1 MPEETNTN
9 EKININNKVLQY
21 GVLSDENGY
30 QVYLYP
36 GMTVAEIAFNVMVTI
51 RLLEKDGY
59 IKDKAEF
66 DALIEKYYT
75 DPQYAPLE
83 EVTDGQ
89 N

>member
-1 MPEETNTN
+1 MSETQN
-9 EKININNKVLQY
+9 EKININGKVLQY
-21 GVLSDENGY
+21 GVISDDKGY

-36 GMTVAEIAFNVMVTI
+36 GMTVAEIAFNMMVTI
-51 RLLEKDGY
+51 RLLEQDGY

-75 DPQYAPLE
+75 DPQYAPIT
-83 EVTDGQ
+83 EVPDEQ

>member
-1 MPEETNTN
+1 MVENTN
-9 EKININNKVLQY
+9 EKIEINNKMLQY
-21 GVLSDENGY
+21 GVVSDGTNY

-36 GMTVAEIAFNVMVTI
+36 GMTVAEIAFNIMVTI
-51 RLLEKDGY
+51 RLLEDGEY

-66 DALIEKYYT
+66 DALIEKYYN

-83 EVTDGQ
+83 VKDGQ